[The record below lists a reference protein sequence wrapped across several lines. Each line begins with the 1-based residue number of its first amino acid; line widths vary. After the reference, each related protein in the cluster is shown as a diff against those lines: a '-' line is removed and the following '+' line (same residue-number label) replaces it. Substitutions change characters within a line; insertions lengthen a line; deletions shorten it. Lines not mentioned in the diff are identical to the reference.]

1 MNVAAV
7 RHQLG
12 TCFFS
17 LRRFT
22 EAAQQYTLALATREV
37 IDATACTGNIE
48 ILHEVQALG
57 QVEVELGQ
65 YERAEAHFDRQLT
78 MCRQMILEMSSKLS
92 YCLSTDEIAC
102 RDEISCRK
110 SVGALIENMTPPM
123 KKRLDAVMRSFLFAL
138 NGLRG
143 ISKRKSDTVRVSELK
158 TQARIARCVMM
169 FCSFFSGMLSYPF
182 FIPPSRSRRF
192 EFVRRNQLG
201 DDDEG
206 ESQKEDAPRALCEGD
221 LIHRLCCLREK
232 ARGFARTLSKCNMKE
247 DDDGMAQS
255 EANALINEAQ
265 CVHHQCLTHALD
277 ANSAVGIEF
286 IEQLLGEIRPISVTS
301 VAMPL
306 NLGNLSASL
315 FDCCD
320 SFRSKLRT
328 LGLVIVD

>member
-1 MNVAAV
+1 MGERKPGKIIRLSRYYPYLTKCIRSHHLVLFSRHMNVAAV

-110 SVGALIENMTPPM
+110 SVGALIESMTPPM
-123 KKRLDAVMRSFLFAL
+123 KKRLDAVMRSFLFAM

-143 ISKRKSDTVRVSELK
+143 ISKRKGDAARVSELK
-158 TQARIARCVMM
+158 TQARIARCVAFYPMM
-169 FCSFFSGMLSYPF
+169 VLCYNLPFSPLTPF
-182 FIPPSRSRRF
+182 LYH
-192 EFVRRNQLG
+192 QL
-201 DDDEG
+201 
-206 ESQKEDAPRALCEGD
+206 
-221 LIHRLCCLREK
+221 
-232 ARGFARTLSKCNMKE
+232 T
-247 DDDGMAQS
+247 
-255 EANALINEAQ
+255 
-265 CVHHQCLTHALD
+265 V
-277 ANSAVGIEF
+277 VG
-286 IEQLLGEIRPISVTS
+286 S
-301 VAMPL
+301 
-306 NLGNLSASL
+306 SL
-315 FDCCD
+315 FVGT
-320 SFRSKLRT
+320 SWTRRMKGNRKRKKY
-328 LGLVIVD
+328 LGHHVKGI